1 MSAKAK
7 AQSSKRAGTCSK
19 TTWEASKANTNYTAI
34 VRKRSETA
42 SNGEELLRDFLKAAE
57 KR

>member
-19 TTWEASKANTNYTAI
+19 TTWEASKANKTTLSALEKEVKQLRMEN
-34 VRKRSETA
+34 
-42 SNGEELLRDFLKAAE
+42 ELLRDFLKAAE
-57 KR
+57 RK